1 MRIDLNGGDDMA
13 HVAKTLLFSLLV
25 SGLWISGCD
34 TTNQGTNRRG
44 TFRPQVKEKTTQ
56 ERKEELQELL
66 SSRFVDSKLHLEMAV
81 IYLDEQN
88 WEEAKYH
95 FSTAISFDPV
105 CWPAQA
111 GLVKIQKLQGRNAE
125 ANAGAVVYMNQ
136 VAASAKKSL
145 KLAMAFDKHKLDEQ
159 ALACYQQA
167 LILDPE
173 FPEIHRQIAY
183 FYLERG
189 DKAQAEKY
197 FVESFN
203 LNPFQ
208 PDVAEQLGFLDVTI
222 ESPQTAIDEEMLLD
236 ENGNVIEKGSRNK

>member
-1 MRIDLNGGDDMA
+1 MA
-13 HVAKTLLFSLLV
+13 HIAKTLLFSLLV
-25 SGLWISGCD
+25 SVLLVSGCETPD
-34 TTNQGTNRRG
+34 RRTSRQGTYRS
-44 TFRPQVKEKTTQ
+44 PVKEKTTQ
-56 ERKEELQELL
+56 ERKEELKELL

-95 FSTAISFDPV
+95 YATAISFDPV

-111 GLVKIQKLQGRNAE
+111 GLVKIQKLQGRTVE
-125 ANAGAVVYMNQ
+125 ANAAADVYMNQ

-145 KLAMAFDKHKLDEQ
+145 KLAMAFDQHKLDEQ

-167 LILDPE
+167 LRVDPE
-173 FPEIHRQIAY
+173 FPEIHRQIGY

-189 DKAQAEKY
+189 DKVQAEKY

-208 PDVAEQLGFLDVTI
+208 PDIAEQLGFLGVTI
-222 ESPQTAIDEEMLLD
+222 ESPQTAIDEDMLLD
-236 ENGNVIEKGSRNK
+236 ENGNVIEKGSRSK

>member
-1 MRIDLNGGDDMA
+1 MA
-13 HVAKTLLFSLLV
+13 HIAKTLLFSLLV
-25 SGLWISGCD
+25 SVLLVSGCETPD
-34 TTNQGTNRRG
+34 KGMNRRG
-44 TFRPQVKEKTTQ
+44 TFRSRDGEKTPQ

-66 SSRFVDSKLHLEMAV
+66 SSRFVDPKLHLELAV

-95 FSTAISFDPV
+95 YSTAISFDPV

-111 GLVKIQKLQGRNAE
+111 GLVKIQKLQGRTVE
-125 ANAGAVVYMNQ
+125 ANAAAEVYMNQ

-145 KLAMAFDKHKLDEQ
+145 KLAMAFDQHKLDEQ

-167 LILDPE
+167 LLLDPE
-173 FPEIHRQIAY
+173 FPETHRQIGY

-208 PDVAEQLGFLDVTI
+208 PDVAEQLGMLGVTI
-222 ESPQTAIDEEMLLD
+222 ESPQTATDEEMLLNEAATEQD
-236 ENGNVIEKGSRNK
+236 KNNM

>member
-1 MRIDLNGGDDMA
+1 MA
-13 HVAKTLLFSLLV
+13 HIAKTVLFSLLV
-25 SGLWISGCD
+25 SVLLVSGCE
-34 TTNQGTNRRG
+34 TTGQGTSRQG
-44 TFRPQVKEKTTQ
+44 TYRSPVIDKTAQ
-56 ERKEELQELL
+56 ERKEELKELL
-66 SSRFVDSKLHLEMAV
+66 SSRFVDSKLHLELAV

-95 FSTAISFDPV
+95 YSTAISFDPV

-111 GLVKIQKLQGRNAE
+111 GLVKIQKLQGRNAQ
-125 ANAGAVVYMNQ
+125 ANAAAEVYMNQ

-145 KLAMAFDKHKLDEQ
+145 KLAMAFDQHKLDEQ

-167 LILDPE
+167 LLLDPE
-173 FPEIHRQIAY
+173 FPEIHRQIGY

-208 PDVAEQLGFLDVTI
+208 PDVAEQLGQLGVTI
-222 ESPQTAIDEEMLLD
+222 ESPQTAIDEDMLLD
-236 ENGNVIEKGSRNK
+236 ENGNVIEKGNSSK

>member
-1 MRIDLNGGDDMA
+1 MA
-13 HVAKTLLFSLLV
+13 HIGKTLLFSLLV
-25 SGLWISGCD
+25 CVLLVSGCE
-34 TTNQGTNRRG
+34 TAGQGTNRRG
-44 TFRPQVKEKTTQ
+44 TSRPRVKEKTPQ
-56 ERKEELQELL
+56 ERKEELLELIN
-66 SSRFVDSKLHLEMAV
+66 SRFVDPRLHLELAV

-95 FSTAISFDPV
+95 YSAAISFDPV

-111 GLVKIQKLQGRNAE
+111 GLVKIQQLQGRTAE
-125 ANAGAVVYMNQ
+125 ANAAAGVYMNQ

-145 KLAMAFDKHKLDEQ
+145 KLAMAFDQQKLDEQ
-159 ALACYQQA
+159 ALLCYQQA
-167 LILDPE
+167 LLVDPE
-173 FPEIHRQIAY
+173 FPETHRQIAY

-208 PDVAEQLGFLDVTI
+208 PDVAEQLGLLGVTI
-222 ESPQTAIDEEMLLD
+222 ESPQTTIDEDMLLD
-236 ENGNVIEKGSRNK
+236 EGAPEQDKSNM

>member
-1 MRIDLNGGDDMA
+1 MA
-13 HVAKTLLFSLLV
+13 HIAKTLLFSFLICVLLLAGCETADQ
-25 SGLWISGCD
+25 GL
-34 TTNQGTNRRG
+34 NRRG
-44 TFRPQVKEKTTQ
+44 TSRLRVKDKSPQK
-56 ERKEELQELL
+56 RKEELQKLL
-66 SSRFVDSKLHLEMAV
+66 SSRFVDPKLHLEMAV

-95 FSTAISFDPV
+95 YSAAISFDPV

-111 GLVKIQKLQGRNAE
+111 GIVKIQKLQGRTTE
-125 ANAGAVVYMNQ
+125 ANAAAGVYMNQ
-136 VAASAKKSL
+136 VAASAEKSL
-145 KLAMAFDKHKLDEQ
+145 KLAIAFDQQKLDEQ

-167 LILDPE
+167 LLLDPE
-173 FPEIHRQIAY
+173 FPETHRQIGY

-208 PDVAEQLGFLDVTI
+208 PDVAEHLGQLGVTI
-222 ESPQTAIDEEMLLD
+222 ESPQTAIDEDMLLD
-236 ENGNVIEKGSRNK
+236 ENGNVIEKGKSNM